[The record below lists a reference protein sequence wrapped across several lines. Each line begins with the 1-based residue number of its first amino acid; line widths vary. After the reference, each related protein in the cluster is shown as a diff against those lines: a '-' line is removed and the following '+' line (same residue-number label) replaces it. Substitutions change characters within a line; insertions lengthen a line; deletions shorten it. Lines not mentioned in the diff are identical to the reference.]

1 MRHIFFIAL
10 MFTAAA
16 TAFGQAQSLSQGPYR
31 IQITL
36 ERRAK
41 DVWQAVDS
49 RLVLDQ
55 NDLVRFR
62 VRTNFSG
69 YLYVTNL
76 STSDQYDLLFP
87 SSQAGADNKIQAGM
101 EYVIPATD
109 QGSFRIT
116 GPAGQELVYW
126 LVSPGEIDR
135 RTGPLPQPPPRKP
148 PALIPRCD
156 DTILRARGDC
166 IDTSAGPKQVQDL
179 NGLPADFA
187 KIRNANSRELVF
199 MQQEKSF
206 VVASPSP
213 LKGPA
218 IYEFRLSHK

>member
-1 MRHIFFIAL
+1 MRTILLIAL
-10 MFTAAA
+10 ISTAVVPV
-16 TAFGQAQSLSQGPYR
+16 FGQPQSLSQGPYR

-36 ERRAK
+36 ERHAK
-41 DVWQAVDS
+41 DIWQAVDS

-62 VRTNFSG
+62 IRTNFSG

-76 STSDQYDLLFP
+76 STSGKYQLLFP
-87 SSQAGADNKIQAGM
+87 SSQTGADNKIQAGRD
-101 EYVIPATD
+101 YVIPATD

-116 GPAGQELVYW
+116 GPAGQEVVYW
-126 LVSPGEIDR
+126 LVSPGAIDNG
-135 RTGPLPQPPPRKP
+135 TGPLPQPSRKP
-148 PALIPRCD
+148 PTLIPRCD

-166 IDTSAGPKQVQDL
+166 IDTSAGPKQVEDPA
-179 NGLPADFA
+179 GLPADFA
-187 KIRNANSRELVF
+187 KVRNANSRELVF
-199 MQQEKSF
+199 MQQEKSS
-206 VVASPSP
+206 VVASPP

>member
-1 MRHIFFIAL
+1 M
-10 MFTAAA
+10 
-16 TAFGQAQSLSQGPYR
+16 
-31 IQITL
+31 QITV

-62 VRTNFSG
+62 IRTNFSG

-76 STSDQYDLLFP
+76 STSGRYDLLFP
-87 SSQAGADNKIQAGM
+87 SGQAGAENRIQAGTD
-101 EYVIPATD
+101 YVIPATD
-109 QGSFRIT
+109 QGSFRIA
-116 GPAGQELVYW
+116 GPPGQEVVYW
-126 LVSPGEIDR
+126 LVSPGEIYN
-135 RTGPLPQPPPRKP
+135 RTGPLPQPPARK
-148 PALIPRCD
+148 LSTLVPRCD
-156 DTILRARGDC
+156 DTILRVRGDC
-166 IDTSAGPKQVQDL
+166 IDTSAGPKQVQDP
-179 NGLPADFA
+179 NGLPEDFA
-187 KIRNANSRELVF
+187 NVRNANSRELVF
-199 MQQEKSF
+199 MQQEKSS